1 MENKK
6 LMIILLAAIII
17 LAILSLN
24 FFKSDVNLDV
34 HGERISNTSDAY
46 IICKILDNDGN
57 VVDTSI
63 GKLSIGFQFNGEDEN
78 AMGEAVLEPLP
89 LKNGIS
95 IIRENDPS
103 TTVSVHY
110 DGGYFYNP
118 AEYSG
123 ALIVKNS
130 TNLTDDDLTPP
141 Y

>member
-34 HGERISNTSDAY
+34 HGERISNTPDAY

-57 VVDTSI
+57 VVDTST

-78 AMGEAVLEPLP
+78 AMGEAVLEPMP

-103 TTVSVHY
+103 TTVSVQY

>member
-1 MENKK
+1 MKNKK
-6 LMIILLAAIII
+6 FLIILLAIII
-17 LAILSLN
+17 IIAILSFN
-24 FFKSDVNLDV
+24 FLKSDVNLDV
-34 HGERISNTSDAY
+34 NGERISNTSDVY

-63 GKLSIGFQFNGEDEN
+63 GTLSIGFQFESEDGN
-78 AMGEAVLEPLP
+78 AMGEAILEPLP

-95 IIRENDPS
+95 IIRETDPS
-103 TTVSVHY
+103 STVNLHY

-118 AEYSG
+118 SEYSG
-123 ALIVKNS
+123 ELIIKNS

>member
-57 VVDTSI
+57 VVDTST
-63 GKLSIGFQFNGEDEN
+63 GKLSIGFQFNGED
-78 AMGEAVLEPLP
+78 
-89 LKNGIS
+89 
-95 IIRENDPS
+95 
-103 TTVSVHY
+103 
-110 DGGYFYNP
+110 
-118 AEYSG
+118 
-123 ALIVKNS
+123 
-130 TNLTDDDLTPP
+130 
-141 Y
+141 

>member
-57 VVDTSI
+57 LVDTST

-123 ALIVKNS
+123 VLIVKNS